1 MYIICNF
8 SRSFLFLTLVLLY
21 CPYLSVGLLLDLNE
35 GTLAVYKN
43 RQRLGIIKD
52 GLSGEYCWLMSIQ
65 GASNSNAVQ
74 IKKGF
79 FPDIIHDCIN

>member
-1 MYIICNF
+1 MCLL
-8 SRSFLFLTLVLLY
+8 LFLTPLDFSTIRSVF
-21 CPYLSVGLLLDLNE
+21 SVGLLLDLNE

-52 GLSGEYCWLMSIQ
+52 GLSGEYCWVMSIQ

-74 IKKGF
+74 IKRGF
-79 FPDIIHDCIN
+79 FPDSSYECIH